1 MSQVNQIGERW
12 IILHCTFKSLLGPCY
27 MNVFLLGGTPSLEV
41 LWLSQE
47 PAAQARRL
55 DTLLACFN
63 LSSLRED
70 LQAVESPLRALC
82 CLLIYIFVQ
91 VTLSPR
97 FSYITNIQ
105 VVQLPHSL
113 ASPSWSAGSLSVGQF
128 SWLLSTEHN
137 WSFRILMERLSQQ
150 VSGGVCLFSG
160 LAVLSEYCGRP
171 RRIDK
176 S

>member
-105 VVQLPHSL
+105 VVQLPTVWPHPPGAL
-113 ASPSWSAGSLSVGQF
+113 GAFLWASSHDFFPQNTTDPSGS
-128 SWLLSTEHN
+128 SW
-137 WSFRILMERLSQQ
+137 R
-150 VSGGVCLFSG
+150 G
-160 LAVLSEYCGRP
+160 
-171 RRIDK
+171 
-176 S
+176 